1 MFISSSQLEDLAML
15 MAQQHYVEQGS
26 DQISLTRL
34 EALLPG
40 YVVTADKPLEFWQQM
55 VAQASTKVGG
65 R

>member
-1 MFISSSQLEDLAML
+1 ML

-26 DQISLTRL
+26 DQISLPRL

-55 VAQASTKVGG
+55 VAQAGTKVAG